1 MTDESRMRQVPVG
14 TPTRAEVGTKA
25 AEGAGIG
32 GIIGGV
38 VGAMLAA
45 VATTAAIAIPGF
57 GLIAT
62 GPIAAGLAGA
72 GAGGLAGTIV
82 GALVGAGI
90 PEERARLYRAQ
101 LYRARFHDEQR
112 RQRGVLRK
120 ANPRSRGAA
129 VRFGREWKSHRGGN
143 IYP

>member
-1 MTDESRMRQVPVG
+1 MTDESRARQVPVE
-14 TPTRAEVGTKA
+14 TPTKAEVGTKA

-32 GIIGGV
+32 GTIGGV
-38 VGAMLAA
+38 VGAVLAA
-45 VATTAAIAIPGF
+45 VATTTAIAIPGF
-57 GLIAT
+57 GLIAA

-90 PEERARLYRAQ
+90 PEERARLYRTQ
-101 LYRARFHDEQR
+101 LLRARLHDER
-112 RQRGVLRK
+112 RRGTLRRANSRSK
-120 ANPRSRGAA
+120 AAA
-129 VRFGREWKSHRGGN
+129 VRFGREWKSHRRGN